1 MKPINYGEI
10 AHLEF
15 FSTDLNETITVEFYL
30 IRLLSTLW
38 YKSHLFSGNRPFG
51 KSGWKHDIEK
61 ALIQN
66 EYIKGKIDE
75 YGYVEEGDSRALDE
89 IILNIINLL
98 KFEQ

>member
-51 KSGWKHDIEK
+51 NIYSVVTDLSVRVVG
-61 ALIQN
+61 
-66 EYIKGKIDE
+66 
-75 YGYVEEGDSRALDE
+75 SM
-89 IILNIINLL
+89 ILKKL
-98 KFEQ
+98 